1 MVPPCNGPELGC
13 SDNCLQLPAPDTT
26 WLIPSALKSCPL
38 LLTSTVRLPAY
49 ANGSNRQCTS
59 DVLTYLVSL
68 PTLHL
73 SSRDSTKCLPVTRS
87 TRLST
92 PSASWCTTSST
103 PVTVGARSYTNCTP
117 LDVRSAP
124 LLLTS
129 TDTVCSDPALG
140 ASHTILLDVSN
151 RPSVITLSDP
161 PPPSPDSANMHPS
174 PDPALKPDPS
184 TCTIVDPSTAP
195 ADGTIPDTT
204 TGASYSKASSEPCD
218 ACSPSSSSAM
228 LATPSSLR
236 LGVVHSISR
245 SPRCTPST
253 TIPPEKAHSTAPVGS
268 HRLPEKVT
276 IVPPLV
282 GPLLGLTRID
292 EADMCRD
299 VGAYSTPSA
308 EKSWPLLLTSIVT
321 FPSTA
326 LSM

>member
-1 MVPPCNGPELGC
+1 M
-13 SDNCLQLPAPDTT
+13 
-26 WLIPSALKSCPL
+26 LKSCPL
-38 LLTSTVRLPAY
+38 LLTSIADFPTPDCSSVRQYTSDELTYCASDIPYIPPLPAP
-49 ANGSNRQCTS
+49 
-59 DVLTYLVSL
+59 L
-68 PTLHL
+68 LHRRL
-73 SSRDSTKCLPVTRS
+73 GDCTKCLPVTRS
-87 TRLST
+87 NT
-92 PSASWCTTSST
+92 PLPTSLSASASST

-218 ACSPSSSSAM
+218 ASCPFTTTCTRTSLPSQLELAAIPTAVTRHSILPSSI
-228 LATPSSLR
+228 T
-236 LGVVHSISR
+236 V
-245 SPRCTPST
+245 
-253 TIPPEKAHSTAPVGS
+253 
-268 HRLPEKVT
+268 
-276 IVPPLV
+276 
-282 GPLLGLTRID
+282 
-292 EADMCRD
+292 
-299 VGAYSTPSA
+299 
-308 EKSWPLLLTSIVT
+308 
-321 FPSTA
+321 PSTA
-326 LSM
+326 SVSPNMHVA